1 MTDSATRR
9 QWEAVGAWT
18 WLRRAWV
25 SCEGRG
31 VRAPATSRQGRWFA
45 PAVCALLLV
54 GVPAAAEKPRISVIP
69 FGHSDLE
76 RQLRGA
82 LCTDL
87 ACVPASAVTVK
98 GRLDWRKVS
107 AEQLTGVVKA
117 KIARDAATRHRIL
130 DVEVAAGAKVL
141 LVRKKVPLAAAT
153 LSTANLRALQ
163 ADLVGVIRRAH
174 GPGEDRP
181 ALPPAAVAAPPL
193 AAAPGTPPVV
203 PPPPPPAQLTEPTA
217 VAPPE
222 PAEPAAAAA
231 PRAEV
236 GTVQAERG
244 PPLLEVQPT
253 LGLLHR
259 TFEVGSG
266 SGAPSTLRSTS
277 VPTSAQPG
285 IYLALYPLRSR
296 EGLFASL
303 GLEGTASASVGMQVQ
318 RENDPS
324 GTLFPAVAF
333 GASLALRCNLRLGPV
348 TLGPV
353 AGWQL
358 YNFDVHPSSSGEVL
372 TGQPAVH
379 WRAWT
384 PGLKVEVN
392 LGRWEVFA
400 EGRYL
405 YIYSVGPLQSS
416 GAFSSFTAA
425 PSFDA
430 AVGFGVRFTPDL
442 QLRFAFAFA
451 RYAIQVPVGAS
462 TTQVNG
468 VTDQLVGGSLS
479 VRYSL

>member
-9 QWEAVGAWT
+9 QWKAVGAWT

-25 SCEGRG
+25 SCEARR
-31 VRAPATSRQGRWFA
+31 VRAPATLPRAGRFA
-45 PAVCALLLV
+45 PIACAALLLCA
-54 GVPAAAEKPRISVIP
+54 PARAEKPRISVIP

-87 ACVPASAVTVK
+87 ACVPASAVTTK
-98 GRLDWRKVS
+98 GRLDWHKAS
-107 AEQLTGVVKA
+107 AEELTGVVKA
-117 KIARDAATRHRIL
+117 KIARDAARHRIL
-130 DVEVAAGAKVL
+130 DVEVLASAKVI
-141 LVRKKVPLAAAT
+141 LVRKKVPLGGAT
-153 LSTANLRALQ
+153 LSASTLHALQ

-181 ALPPAAVAAPPL
+181 VAPPAPVAAAPL
-193 AAAPGTPPVV
+193 AAAPPTAPLVPPTPPT
-203 PPPPPPAQLTEPTA
+203 AQVTEPTPPP
-217 VAPPE
+217 PPE
-222 PAEPAAAAA
+222 PAEATPAAAQMTTE
-231 PRAEV
+231 R
-236 GTVQAERG
+236 VQAERG
-244 PPLLEVQPT
+244 PPLFEVQPT

-259 TFEVGSG
+259 TFEVSSG
-266 SGAPSTLRSTS
+266 GGAAPTLRSTS

-285 IYLALYPLRSR
+285 IYLALYPLRSS
-296 EGLFASL
+296 EGLFHSL

-318 RENDPS
+318 RDNDPS

-333 GASLALRCNLRLGPV
+333 GASLAVRCNLRLGPV

-353 AGWQL
+353 VGWQL

-384 PGLKVEVN
+384 PGLKVEVA
-392 LGRWEVFA
+392 LGRWELFA

-405 YIYSVGPLQSS
+405 YIYSVGPLESS
-416 GAFSSFTAA
+416 GAFTSFTAA

-430 AVGFGVRFTPDL
+430 VAGFGVRFTPDL

-462 TTQVNG
+462 PSQVNG
-468 VTDQLVGGSLS
+468 VTDQLLGGSLS